1 MEFLSISIISTIS
14 IGSIGVSIAEKS
26 WIGIVVAIVL
36 LCAIMGFG
44 FSMKEKNY
52 VKQESYKKVKSLMY
66 DSTILQKNRQYIGD
80 FFISCDYYFEKY
92 IFLK

>member
-1 MEFLSISIISTIS
+1 MKIKWNFLVLAILATIA

-44 FSMKEKNY
+44 FSMK
-52 VKQESYKKVKSLMY
+52 KKIREAGKL
-66 DSTILQKNRQYIGD
+66 
-80 FFISCDYYFEKY
+80 
-92 IFLK
+92 

>member
-1 MEFLSISIISTIS
+1 MKIKWNFLVLSILATIS

-44 FSMKEKNY
+44 FSMK
-52 VKQESYKKVKSLMY
+52 KKLREAGKL
-66 DSTILQKNRQYIGD
+66 
-80 FFISCDYYFEKY
+80 
-92 IFLK
+92 